1 MKFSQEKLLE
11 IIRKLH
17 DKNKINKLKI
27 DRLEKDITRYKSEI
41 NNLQ

>member
-1 MKFSQEKLLE
+1 MKFSQEKLSE

-17 DKNKINKLKI
+17 DKNKINKHKI
-27 DRLEKDITRYKSEI
+27 DRLKKDMTRYKSEI

>member
-17 DKNKINKLKI
+17 EKNKINKHKI
-27 DRLEKDITRYKSEI
+27 DRLKKDMTRYKTEI

>member
-11 IIRKLH
+11 IIRKLY
-17 DKNKINKLKI
+17 DKNKIKKYKI
-27 DRLEKDITRYKSEI
+27 DRLKKDMTRYKSEI

>member
-17 DKNKINKLKI
+17 DKNKINKHKI
-27 DRLEKDITRYKSEI
+27 DRLKKDMTMYKSEI